1 MYNEQLSSQNIPR
14 NNHLDLTNQDSEV
27 ISVDV
32 LTNQI
37 ELSNHMDK
45 MADHDSVNS
54 SVGCYSERQKPVLM
68 TTKLSPASETHPQ
81 NNHAFNISD
90 SAVIDSYIRE
100 GARPKVPLQ
109 QPFSLNETSENDS
122 GILSVTANSNRINSA
137 HSNSALSTVHS
148 SKVLTSR
155 DGVSDLKLNGDVIV
169 KEIRS
174 GLDAN
179 VSSNS
184 QSAPKSVPSFV
195 DRFIRL
201 DIQDDTPRW
210 ADPACQGI
218 KFVDD
223 DDGNVN
229 KDTVYESNSICDS
242 SQVVTPTAESPR
254 LYLQNSEDLQSWEVE
269 SADKVKS
276 CDPVVTSR
284 DLMSHWRLSN
294 QNSVESVDTLDD
306 ETITSSAENLTDQFM
321 SDKESLIMGNGS
333 VESGINLLSV
343 CNRKTSLTRC
353 MDKFDITQSASLP
366 NSPIHRLHKPD
377 SPSKAIKEEALKAK
391 CKHHSPL
398 FKRKSKFGKGV
409 DNSEDDF
416 SSVEDVR
423 MAFSFK
429 NLESFQK
436 AQVKQKVNTVMIL
449 IFRTDRSGQ
458 TVQTQFK
465 LLDQG
470 LHCLLFC
477 LHLLDLLLYGRATL
491 LKF

>member
-1 MYNEQLSSQNIPR
+1 MFNEQLSNQNIPR
-14 NNHLDLTNQDSEV
+14 NNHLDLTNQDSEI

-37 ELSNHMDK
+37 EISNHMDK
-45 MADHDSVNS
+45 MADHDSAIS

-90 SAVIDSYIRE
+90 TPVIDTYIRE
-100 GARPKVPLQ
+100 GARPKVPL

-137 HSNSALSTVHS
+137 HSNSALSNVHS
-148 SKVLTSR
+148 SKVLTSQ
-155 DGVSDLKLNGDVIV
+155 DGVSDVKLNGDVV
-169 KEIRS
+169 VQEIRS
-174 GLDAN
+174 GLNDAN
-179 VSSNS
+179 TSSNS
-184 QSAPKSVPSFV
+184 QGAQKCVPSFV

-223 DDGNVN
+223 DDGSLN

-242 SQVVTPTAESPR
+242 SQVVTPTAETPR
-254 LYLQNSEDLQSWEVE
+254 LYLQDSQDLQNWEVV

-294 QNSVESVDTLDD
+294 QNSVDSVDTLNDG
-306 ETITSSAENLTDQFM
+306 TVTSSAENLTDQYM
-321 SDKESLIMGNGS
+321 SDRESVDMGNGS
-333 VESGINLLSV
+333 VETGLNLLNGNGSVETGLNLLNVNGSVKTGLDLLNV
-343 CNRKTSLTRC
+343 CNRKSSLTRH

-366 NSPIHRLHKPD
+366 NSPVHRLHKPD
-377 SPSKAIKEEALKAK
+377 SPSVVIKEEALKAK

-409 DNSEDDF
+409 ENSDEDF
-416 SSVEDVR
+416 SSVEDMR
-423 MAFSFK
+423 MAFNFK

-436 AQVKQKVNTVMIL
+436 AQVKQKVNDPL
-449 IFRTDRSGQ
+449 CG
-458 TVQTQFK
+458 
-465 LLDQG
+465 
-470 LHCLLFC
+470 
-477 LHLLDLLLYGRATL
+477 
-491 LKF
+491 KFNI